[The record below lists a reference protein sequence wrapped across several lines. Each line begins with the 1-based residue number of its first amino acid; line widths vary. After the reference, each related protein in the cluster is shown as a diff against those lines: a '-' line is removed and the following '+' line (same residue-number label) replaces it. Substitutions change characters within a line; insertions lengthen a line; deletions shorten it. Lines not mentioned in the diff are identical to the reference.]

1 MSKHPFWKTYV
12 AVAVAAG
19 LAAYLWFVERK
30 REVKPEGPPK
40 EKVFALDKSKV
51 EELAL
56 GAADGEVRVVKEGGA
71 WRLVAPLQ
79 APADASEVDALV
91 SSLESLEM
99 EEVVSESP
107 GDLGPFG
114 LATPRTAV
122 SVRLQGASDP
132 VKLLVGDKTPDG
144 GALYAKRAAQARVFT
159 IPSYLETTL
168 TKKPA
173 DLRDRDLLHVKRDA
187 VRTVAVTGPQG
198 AYAVARD
205 ERGEWSFTQPLA
217 TRAGR
222 WSVDGLLGTLE
233 SLRFDSV
240 AAEAA
245 APADL
250 KKFGLAP
257 PARTV
262 TLGLAEGGPKKLEIG
277 ARVSKDENKYY
288 ARDAGGALVGVVPG
302 AVVDDLA
309 KGMGEL
315 RAKRLLE
322 VATYE
327 VQGLEVVQ
335 DAAKRTYAR
344 SSTKDKE
351 GIDVFKWKR
360 TAPDVKDVDTNK
372 VQDALFGLGGAEAQ
386 EFVDKPAGLE
396 TYGLAQPA
404 LKVTLTYEGGT
415 RPPAWLEIGKKDG
428 AAYARR
434 ADDGSILK
442 LDPAK
447 ADEIIKSFAEL

>member
-1 MSKHPFWKTYV
+1 MKAHPFWKTYV
-12 AVAVAAG
+12 AVGV
-19 LAAYLWFVERK
+19 LAALGAYIWFVERK
-30 REVKPEGPPK
+30 REDEPEGKPK

-56 GAADGEVRVVKEGGA
+56 AVPAGQEVRVVKEGGS
-71 WRLVAPLQ
+71 WRLTAPQ
-79 APADASEVDALV
+79 QVPADQSEVDALV

-99 EEVVSESP
+99 EEVVTESP
-107 GDLGPFG
+107 GDLAPFG
-114 LATPRTAV
+114 LASPRTTL
-122 SVRLQGASDP
+122 SVRVQGASEP
-132 VKLLVGDKTPDG
+132 LKLLVGEKTPDG
-144 GALYAKRAAQARVFT
+144 GALYAKRATQARVFT
-159 IPSYLETTL
+159 IPSYLESTF

-187 VRTVAVTGPQG
+187 VKSLAITGPQG
-198 AYAVARD
+198 SYALARD

-240 AAEAA
+240 AAESAG
-245 APADL
+245 DL

-277 ARVSKDENKYY
+277 SKASKDENKYY
-288 ARDAGGALVGVVPG
+288 AREAGGTLVAVVPG

-315 RAKRLLE
+315 RAKRLME

-327 VQGLEVVQ
+327 VQGIEAVQ
-335 DAAKRTYAR
+335 DGVTRTYAR
-344 SSTKDKE
+344 SSSKDKE
-351 GIDVFKWKR
+351 GIDVYKWKR
-360 TAPDVKDVDTNK
+360 TAPEAKDLDTNT
-372 VQDALFGLGGAEAQ
+372 VQDALFLLGGAEAQ
-386 EFVDKPAGLE
+386 EFVDQPAGRE
-396 TYGLAQPA
+396 AYGLVQPA
-404 LKVTLTYEGGT
+404 LKITLTYEGGA
-415 RPPAWLEIGKKDG
+415 RPPVWLEIGKKDG

-434 ADDGSILK
+434 AGDNSVLK

-447 ADEIIKSFAEL
+447 ADEILKAFAGL

>member
-1 MSKHPFWKTYV
+1 MSKHRFWKTYV
-12 AVAVAAG
+12 AVAVAAALG
-19 LAAYLWFVERK
+19 AYLWFVERK
-30 REVKPEGPPK
+30 REVKPEGKPK

-51 EELAL
+51 EELVL
-56 GAADGEVRVVKEGGA
+56 TTAAGEEVRVVKDGTG

-79 APADASEVDALV
+79 APADQSEVDALV
-91 SSLESLEM
+91 SSVESLEM
-99 EEVVSESP
+99 EEVVSDAP
-107 GDLGPFG
+107 GDLGQFG
-114 LATPRTAV
+114 LASPRTAL
-122 SVRLQGASDP
+122 SVRLQGARDP

-144 GALYAKRAAQARVFT
+144 GALYAKQATQARVFT
-159 IPSYLETTL
+159 IPSYLESTFA
-168 TKKPA
+168 KKPA

-198 AYAVARD
+198 SYSVARD
-205 ERGEWSFTQPLA
+205 ERGEWSFMQPLS

-240 AAEAA
+240 AAESA
-245 APADL
+245 ADL
-250 KKFGLAP
+250 KKLGLAP

-262 TLGLAEGGPKKLEIG
+262 TLGLAEGGSKKLEIG
-277 ARVSKDENKYY
+277 AKASKDENKYY
-288 ARDAGGALVGVVPG
+288 AREAGGALVAVVPG

-327 VQGLEVVQ
+327 VQGIEAVHDGV
-335 DAAKRTYAR
+335 KRTYAR
-344 SSTKDKE
+344 SSIKDKE
-351 GIDVFKWKR
+351 GIDVYKWKR
-360 TAPDVKDVDTNK
+360 TAPDAKDLDTNT
-372 VQDALFGLGGAEAQ
+372 VQDALFALGGAEAQ
-386 EFVDKPAGLE
+386 EFIDKPAGLE
-396 TYGLAQPA
+396 AYGLAQPA
-404 LKVTLTYEGGT
+404 LKVTLTYEGGA
-415 RPPAWLEIGKKDG
+415 RPPVWIEIGKKDG

-434 ADDGSILK
+434 VGDGSILK

-447 ADEIIKSFAEL
+447 ADEIVKSFAGL